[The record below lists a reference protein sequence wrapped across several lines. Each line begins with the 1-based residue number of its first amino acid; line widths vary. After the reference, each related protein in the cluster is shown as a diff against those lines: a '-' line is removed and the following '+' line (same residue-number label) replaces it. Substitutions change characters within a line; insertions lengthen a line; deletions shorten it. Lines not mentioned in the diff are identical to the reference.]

1 MISAVTQMH
10 SKMYRVFR
18 DVSGKTLP
26 LDANG
31 YVDGASYKRRLP
43 FGEPPAAGLSAGGI
57 EDVLPA
63 SDIIAITGGQLQIL
77 ALRAKSAYLQAFAAA
92 NTVLAACGINKT
104 KLRLR
109 HFMAQVL
116 DESDGFTGKG
126 ENMNCSAEGMMEVWP
141 KRFPTLESA
150 QPYAQNREK
159 LANFVFRGVVPVCGW
174 GAVH

>member
-1 MISAVTQMH
+1 MQAGMW
-10 SKMYRVFR
+10 MARVIKG
-18 DVSGKTLP
+18 VCL
-26 LDANG
+26 LEN
-31 YVDGASYKRRLP
+31 RL
-43 FGEPPAAGLSAGGI
+43 LLLWRQGGI

-63 SDIIAITGGQLQIL
+63 SDIIAITGGQFQIL
-77 ALRAKSAYLQAFAAA
+77 ALRAKSAYLQAFADA

-104 KLRLR
+104 KLRMR

-116 DESDGFTGKG
+116 HESGGLTGTE

-159 LANFVFRGVVPVCGW
+159 LANFVFRRVAPVCGW
-174 GAVH
+174 VAVH